1 MLELSIV
8 TSQTVS
14 AVGRYCLYPDAAMH
28 VRGCFQPQTW
38 DFTYGECFDE
48 QVQQKVLDSLKPEY
62 IEE

>member
-28 VRGCFQPQTW
+28 
-38 DFTYGECFDE
+38 DFIE
-48 QVQQKVLDSLKPEY
+48 QKE
-62 IEE
+62 